1 MILYIKQYQR
11 KKIAIF
17 HYAFLGG
24 GAEAVALWMLEALK
38 DKYEL
43 TLFTTANLDFPTLN
57 LMYGTQLAHSSIKI
71 KSLLPAYLKPLS
83 DFLIANNGNLRK
95 IFIHILIRYFKAC
108 QREYDLVVSAYNA
121 MDLGRRGIQYIHWVR
136 VIEGNALHHQ
146 ISNFSEERLQSN
158 ISVANS
164 HTVAE
169 AAKKTYS
176 VECLVVYPPV
186 TADIPQVPWQ
196 EKENAFICS
205 GRLTQAKQPHQVIQI
220 LNQVR
225 AQGFQIK
232 LYLTGGGGGAY
243 ARQYKNFVTSM
254 VEENSDWVTLYK
266 NLPYKDYL
274 KILAKCKYGIH
285 FKSEPFGISVAE
297 MVKAGAIPFVRSK
310 GGQIEIVGEQNDDL
324 LFANQSEAVSKI
336 VGLLRDYHKQRR
348 LLQSLEKRKSLFSTD
363 KFVSDISKL
372 VASYFSDKD
381 PIK

>member
-1 MILYIKQYQR
+1 
-11 KKIAIF
+11 
-17 HYAFLGG
+17 
-24 GAEAVALWMLEALK
+24 MLEALK
-38 DKYEL
+38 HKYEL
-43 TLFTTANLDFPTLN
+43 TLFTTANLDLPTLN
-57 LMYGTQLAHSSIKI
+57 LMYGTQLANSSIKI
-71 KSLLPAYLKPLS
+71 KSLLPACLKPLS

-95 IFIHILIRYFKAC
+95 IFIHLLIRYFKAC

-146 ISNFSEERLQSN
+146 ISNFSEERLRSN

-186 TADIPQVPWQ
+186 TADIPQIPWQ

-220 LNQVR
+220 LSQVR
-225 AQGFQIK
+225 NQGFEIK
-232 LYLTGGGGGAY
+232 LYLTGGGGGVY
-243 ARQYKNFVTSM
+243 AQQYKNVVKRM
-254 VEENSDWVTLYK
+254 VEENSDWVTLYES
-266 NLPYKDYL
+266 LPYKDYL

-285 FKSEPFGISVAE
+285 FKMEPFGISVAE
-297 MVKAGAIPFVRSK
+297 MVKAGAIPFVRNK

-336 VGLLRDYHKQRR
+336 VDVLRDYYQQNR
-348 LLQSLEKRKSLFSTD
+348 LLQSLEKRKEIFSTD

-372 VASYFSDKD
+372 VDSYFDNKD
-381 PIK
+381 QIQ